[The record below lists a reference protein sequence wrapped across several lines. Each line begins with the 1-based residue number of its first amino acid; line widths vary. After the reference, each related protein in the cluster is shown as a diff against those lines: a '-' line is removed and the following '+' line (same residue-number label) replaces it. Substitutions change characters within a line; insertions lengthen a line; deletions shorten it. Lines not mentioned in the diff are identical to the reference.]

1 MEQELEMV
9 TVLRE
14 TYNRRYMFLVLVL
27 VGIALALLM
36 TLLLSSKEYLAST
49 TLIVNK
55 EEAKLFYEDK
65 YTQGDIDMYEKM
77 MNTYIEIAK
86 SDRVI
91 SEVLKKFPEYEKK
104 QLEEMVSQKAVED
117 TLIIELN
124 VLGSVQGDVAPI
136 ANAYGKAV
144 IDTCYQLIP
153 AGSLEVVDE
162 ARRPSKA
169 QPYYFIRNLSIGG
182 LGGLLLGIIIIFV
195 ILYIN
200 STKLVSTE
208 DVISEF
214 HIPVWQL
221 HE

>member
-104 QLEEMVSQKAVED
+104 QLEEMISQKAVED

>member
-182 LGGLLLGIIIIFV
+182 LSGLLLGIIIIFV